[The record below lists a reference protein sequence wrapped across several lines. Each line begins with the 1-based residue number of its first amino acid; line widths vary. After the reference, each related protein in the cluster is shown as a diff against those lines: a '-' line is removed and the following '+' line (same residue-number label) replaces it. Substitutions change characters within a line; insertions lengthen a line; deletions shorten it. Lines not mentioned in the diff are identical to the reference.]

1 MYHLNGLQ
9 MDPYINR
16 DVHFPVFREQNI
28 QQRCWNLGDFLFSQ
42 IEVRRID
49 ERLCWT
55 HRKHNGGESHI
66 MQIPSAARIIVPE
79 DSVFAMALC
88 KAYAKRFQLRV
99 LSRTDRSKSS
109 FVHFQRYCRR
119 RSFGQSNIIL
129 ATPTLYIDELNH
141 ISGVLCSRNDVRF
154 WLALAILMSRYMF
167 VRRDHRALCAKC
179 EIWVRSS

>member
-1 MYHLNGLQ
+1 

-16 DVHFPVFREQNI
+16 DVHFPVLREQNI
-28 QQRCWNLGDFLFSQ
+28 QQMCWNLGDFLFSQ

-141 ISGVLCSRNDVRF
+141 ISMCPVFAKRCSLFVGASYFDV
-154 WLALAILMSRYMF
+154 AVY
-167 VRRDHRALCAKC
+167 
-179 EIWVRSS
+179 VRSSGSSCVVCKV

>member
-1 MYHLNGLQ
+1 
-9 MDPYINR
+9 MDCKWIHILIVMCISPFSANR
-16 DVHFPVFREQNI
+16 IYSKGVGTWATFYSVKQKCAESTK
-28 QQRCWNLGDFLFSQ
+28 G
-42 IEVRRID
+42 
-49 ERLCWT
+49 WT